1 MLNAA
6 LLYNLRMPNID
17 EALRHPRL
25 RDCDNLL
32 GSYIANKM
40 LKQDKEVGTLSFA
53 DGPRENR
60 IRAYRRFMRNELTE
74 FEHAL
79 AAYLNHAVADAG
91 SRDPLRYFIGASSLY
106 NAIAS
111 ASSLPRNE
119 EELAQQQNSILT
131 FNYTYPFRE
140 RERYFPGLMSI
151 NPIHEVLSSDPV
163 RAEIIIGIDVV
174 KQYRN
179 GKRELVNDEEIVTF
193 TKTYRTLQSTT
204 QHGMKSDIFGQG
216 TLDCIKFFGHSLTEA
231 DYSYFQSIFDHVDLL
246 W

>member
-111 ASSLPRNE
+111 APSLPRNE
-119 EELAQQQNSILT
+119 E
-131 FNYTYPFRE
+131 
-140 RERYFPGLMSI
+140 
-151 NPIHEVLSSDPV
+151 
-163 RAEIIIGIDVV
+163 
-174 KQYRN
+174 
-179 GKRELVNDEEIVTF
+179 ELVNDEEIVTF
-193 TKTYRTLQSTT
+193 TKTLPY
-204 QHGMKSDIFGQG
+204 
-216 TLDCIKFFGHSLTEA
+216 A
-231 DYSYFQSIFDHVDLL
+231 SIYNAARDEKRHIRSRDSGLHQIL
-246 W
+246 WSFSHRS